1 MTAQASGRSERT
13 RIVRQILG
21 AALILVLAWGMI
33 YYYHGVLLRVRSAR
47 VQEPSAV
54 SGTWSDLYPRW
65 WGARELLWHHRNP
78 YSAEVTAEIQ
88 RGFYG
93 RPLNRSSDPYNPD
106 RERDPEEFVYPVYIV
121 FLLAPFL
128 AFPFH
133 AVGGAFTAFLL
144 LLTPASLW
152 LWMKALNLRLRP
164 WAIALALIA
173 LMSSYPVVDGLHLQQ
188 LTLFVAA
195 LMAGAMAALARGRH
209 ALAGVLLALAM
220 MKPQLAILTVALV
233 LIWTLG
239 NWRSR
244 KWLAIA
250 FSGVMV
256 TFLVGAEIVLP
267 GWFWLWRQAA
277 DSYVAHHKEALVVAV
292 FHLQTAEIFGT
303 AALGA
308 LFILFWHARKTL
320 PASGPFNF
328 ALVAALVLTVMYL
341 PNAGSSY
348 YNEVLLFPVV
358 LWMFTSGLGAARDSA
373 FARIMQLLAAG
384 VLAGE
389 WIAALPVSLAVLV
402 WHWHFERESTLFVT
416 GPEFLIF
423 YFPIFLGVFVLS
435 AGPRAW
441 RSA

>member
-1 MTAQASGRSERT
+1 M
-13 RIVRQILG
+13 G
-21 AALILVLAWGMI
+21 AARQSLVAALVLVLAWGMI

-47 VQEPSAV
+47 VQEPSAA

-78 YSAEVTAEIQ
+78 YSAEVSAEIQ

-93 RPLNRSSDPYNPD
+93 RPLNHSTDVSNPD

-128 AFPFH
+128 SLPFH
-133 AVGGAFTAFLL
+133 AVGSAFTAILL
-144 LLTPASLW
+144 FVTPASLW

-164 WAIALALIA
+164 WAIALALIV

-239 NWRSR
+239 NWRAR
-244 KWLAIA
+244 KGFAVA
-250 FSGVMV
+250 FGGVMAGL
-256 TFLVGAEIVLP
+256 LVGAEIVLP

-277 DSYVAHHKEALVVAV
+277 DSYVAHHKEALMVAV
-292 FHLQTAEIFGT
+292 FHLQTAEIFGA

-308 LFILFWHARKTL
+308 LLILFWLAREEL
-320 PASGPFNF
+320 PGSGPFNL
-328 ALVAALVLTVMYL
+328 ALVAALMLTVLYL

-358 LWMFTSGLGAARDSA
+358 LWMFTSGLSAARDSV
-373 FARIMQLLAAG
+373 FARLMWLLAASL
-384 VLAGE
+384 LAGE
-389 WIAALPVSLAVLV
+389 WFTALPVSLAVLV

-423 YFPIFLGVFVLS
+423 YFPIFLGIFVLS

>member
-1 MTAQASGRSERT
+1 M
-13 RIVRQILG
+13 
-21 AALILVLAWGMI
+21 
-33 YYYHGVLLRVRSAR
+33 
-47 VQEPSAV
+47 QEPSAA

-93 RPLNRSSDPYNPD
+93 RPLNRSSDPSNPD

-133 AVGGAFTAFLL
+133 AVGIAFTAILL
-144 LLTPASLW
+144 FLTPACLW
-152 LWMKALNLRLRP
+152 FWMKALNLRLRP
-164 WAIALALIA
+164 WAIVLALIA

-188 LTLFVAA
+188 LTLLVVA
-195 LMAGAMAALARGRH
+195 LMAGAMAALASGRH
-209 ALAGVLLALAM
+209 ALAGVLLAFAM
-220 MKPQLAILTVALV
+220 IKPQLAILMVALV

-250 FSGVMV
+250 FAGVM
-256 TFLVGAEIVLP
+256 TALLVGAEIVLP

-277 DSYVAHHKEALVVAV
+277 DSYVYHHKEALVVAV
-292 FHLQTAEIFGT
+292 FDLRTAEIFGA

-308 LFILFWHARKTL
+308 LLILFWQARKEL
-320 PASGPFNF
+320 PGSGPFNF
-328 ALVAALVLTVMYL
+328 ALVAALMLTVMCL

-358 LWMFTSGLGAARDSA
+358 LWMFTSGLRAAREGA
-373 FARIMQLLAAG
+373 FARVIWLLATC

-389 WIAALPVSLAVLV
+389 WIAALPVSLSVLV
-402 WHWHFERESTLFVT
+402 LHWHFERESTLFVT

-441 RSA
+441 RCA